1 MHDSSTAGPRGP
13 GRQLGDEIAE
23 TLPAHCATA
32 STLQVE
38 IKKGRNELNLDLR
51 SKPE

>member
-1 MHDSSTAGPRGP
+1 V
-13 GRQLGDEIAE
+13 E
-23 TLPAHCATA
+23 TVPDRYNTA

>member
-1 MHDSSTAGPRGP
+1 V
-13 GRQLGDEIAE
+13 
-23 TLPAHCATA
+23 LPAHCNTV

-38 IKKGRNELNLDLR
+38 IKKGRNELNLDLL